1 MKIIEIANFTSLNR
15 APLVIEGYLFE
26 GSDPYAPSVAIV
38 GAMEGKNILPLYSA
52 SKLVDFLKN
61 KIHDKD
67 KIRGD
72 ILVIPS
78 INSYALNI
86 NERFW
91 PLDKTN
97 INTMFPGYELGETTQ
112 RIAKKVFD
120 AIRGYTYGII
130 LESRED
136 LSNCIPYVKLFKS
149 GFEDIE
155 GAKTFGFRV
164 VNHRELTPVDTVTLQ
179 YNWQLWETKAYS
191 IVCPNK
197 NQIDIDNSNEIFEG
211 IIQFLSKNKLIDYRV
226 LNGFESVIAA
236 QEDIEIA
243 KAPKSGIFITMKKE
257 GTYISKGDVIGQIVH
272 SLNGEIVHTF
282 ISTCNG
288 MIVCCYKNGLI
299 LEGALAFR
307 IIKSD

>member
-67 KIRGD
+67 KIRGN

-282 ISTCNG
+282 ISACNG

>member
-1 MKIIEIANFTSLNR
+1 MKIIEIAKFTSLNR
-15 APLVIEGYLFE
+15 APLVIQGYLFE
-26 GSDPYAPSVAIV
+26 GSDPNAPSVAVV
-38 GAMEGKNILPLYSA
+38 GAMEGKNILPLYTA

-61 KIHDKD
+61 RIQDAEKIK
-67 KIRGD
+67 GN

-78 INSYALNI
+78 INNYALNI

-120 AIRGYTYGII
+120 AIRGYTYGVI

-136 LSNCIPYVKLFKS
+136 LSDCIPYVKLFKS

-155 GAKTFGFRV
+155 GAKTFGFRLI
-164 VNHRELTPVDTVTLQ
+164 NHRELRPVDTVTLQ

-191 IVCPNK
+191 IVCPNR
-197 NQIDIDNSNEIFEG
+197 NRIDIDSSNEVFEG
-211 IIQFLSKNKLIDYRV
+211 IIQFLSKNRVIEYKV
-226 LNGFESVIAA
+226 LNGFESAIAA
-236 QEDIEIA
+236 QEDIEII
-243 KAPKSGIFITMKKE
+243 KAPKSGIFITIKKE
-257 GTYISKGDVIGQIVH
+257 GTSVSKDDLIGQVVD
-272 SLNGEIVHTF
+272 SLNGEIIHNF
-282 ISTCNG
+282 ISPCSG

-307 IIKSD
+307 VVKSG

>member
-15 APLVIEGYLFE
+15 APLVIQGYFFE
-26 GSDPYAPSVAIV
+26 GSDPEAPSVAVV
-38 GAMEGKNILPLYSA
+38 GAMEGKNILPLYTA

-61 KIHDKD
+61 KIHSRERIK
-67 KIRGD
+67 GN
-72 ILVIPS
+72 ILVVPS

-155 GAKTFGFRV
+155 GAKTFGFRLIS
-164 VNHRELTPVDTVTLQ
+164 HRELMPIDTVSLQ

-191 IVCPNK
+191 VMCPNSS
-197 NQIDIDNSNEIFEG
+197 QIDLDSSNDVFEG
-211 IIQFLSKNKLIDYRV
+211 VIQFLSKNSLIDYKV
-226 LNGFESVIAA
+226 LNGFESTVAT
-236 QEDIEIA
+236 QENIEIV
-243 KAPKSGIFITMKKE
+243 KSPKSGIFIIAKKE
-257 GTYISKGDVIGQIVH
+257 GTSVSKGDVIGQIVH
-272 SLNGEIVHTF
+272 SLDGEIIHNF
-282 ISTCNG
+282 ISPSNG

-307 IIKSD
+307 VVKSG